1 MEAELTPEKLS
12 DGIAW
17 VHAWIKLTFFMGFLV
32 QLWMVLAVMDKAPP
46 IIDAGSVAKV
56 LVGSVAADGQYYDG
70 EEYYTK

>member
-17 VHAWIKLTFFMGFLV
+17 VHAWIKITFFMGFLIQV
-32 QLWMVLAVMDKAPP
+32 WIVLAVVDKAPP

-56 LVGSVAADGQYYDG
+56 LVGSPSSDGRYYDG
-70 EEYYTK
+70 EEYFEK